1 VKRSIAALVL
11 TLTITSQA
19 TLSTYAA
26 SQAVTLNTFEG
37 VLKQVEAE
45 YYKPLERDALLQ
57 AALKGMLSSLDPYS
71 EYFSASEYKSFTDS
85 IEGSFVGIGVVVSEH
100 PQYIEILQ
108 VYPDSPAMAAGL
120 LKGDLITA
128 VNGTDLSTLAYEQ
141 RIDRLLGAENTS
153 VTIGLQRGDRKTAKT
168 LVRKRIQVNPVE
180 SRLLDQQVGYIRIY
194 EFTSNAPEHFEKALR
209 VLQDQRIKGLI
220 LDLRDNPGGDVEAV
234 LKISE
239 WLVPRGTTLI
249 TVQYRQGSDSY
260 QSEREP
266 LGLPLTVLVN
276 ENSASGSEML
286 AGIVKDNK
294 TGTVIG
300 TRTFGKGVAQNTYA
314 LNGGRSGGFKV
325 TIAEFFTTSKTRI
338 QGAGITPDIVLP
350 QPQPFPEAQM
360 RNLAVIESDGAVK
373 LGASGLNV
381 MAVEQRLALMGYSI
395 TTDGVYDPQLYD
407 TLRQM
412 GIDRDGIL
420 TKAEA
425 LELQKVFNQA
435 SQKASE
441 DVQLKKA
448 MEVLASQQR

>member
-1 VKRSIAALVL
+1 
-11 TLTITSQA
+11 
-19 TLSTYAA
+19 
-26 SQAVTLNTFEG
+26 
-37 VLKQVEAE
+37 
-45 YYKPLERDALLQ
+45 
-57 AALKGMLSSLDPYS
+57 M
-71 EYFSASEYKSFTDS
+71 
-85 IEGSFVGIGVVVSEH
+85 
-100 PQYIEILQ
+100 
-108 VYPDSPAMAAGL
+108 
-120 LKGDLITA
+120 
-128 VNGTDLSTLAYEQ
+128 
-141 RIDRLLGAENTS
+141 
-153 VTIGLQRGDRKTAKT
+153 
-168 LVRKRIQVNPVE
+168 NPVE

-209 VLQDQRIKGLI
+209 VLQDQKIKGLI

-239 WLVPRGTTLI
+239 WLVPKGTTLI

-266 LGLPLTVLVN
+266 LGLPLAVLVN
-276 ENSASGSEML
+276 ESSASGSEML

-314 LNGGRSGGFKV
+314 LNGGNSGGFKV

-350 QPQPFPEAQM
+350 QPKPFPEVQM

-395 TTDGVYDPQLYD
+395 TTDGIYDPQLYD

-420 TKAEA
+420 TKTEA